1 MRSMS
6 DGRDFHSR
14 INLIAIYY
22 NALIYYCQVCE
33 MPIYIAIMY
42 NVFQM
47 QHKMKAPRNVSC
59 MTWSFNTFI

>member
-6 DGRDFHSR
+6 DGRVFHSR

-33 MPIYIAIMY
+33 MPIYIVIMY
-42 NVFQM
+42 NVFRCSIKLKLHEM
-47 QHKMKAPRNVSC
+47 YHA
-59 MTWSFNTFI
+59 

>member
-42 NVFQM
+42 NIFQM
-47 QHKMKAPRNVSC
+47 QHKMKAPRNV
-59 MTWSFNTFI
+59 